1 MKSPDAIKKSLNACS
16 ADECHGAHLDCE
28 YTPSVLCIQNM
39 CGDAL
44 AYIKRLAAELI
55 AMRTEL
61 DTCAGL
67 CNICKHEKE
76 PKPCTAEPGC
86 GDCES
91 ETCPCK
97 RCYDTH
103 GKEGFEWDG
112 GENDDV

>member
-1 MKSPDAIKKSLNACS
+1 MERMKSPDVIKKSLHACS
-16 ADECHGAHLDCE
+16 VCDHRECE
-28 YTPSVLCIQNM
+28 YTKNVLCVQMM

-44 AYIKRLAAELI
+44 AYIKRLEAELV

-67 CNICKHEKE
+67 CNICKHDKE
-76 PKPCTAEPGC
+76 PKPCNAEPGC

-112 GENDDV
+112 GDT